1 MLELFPSVHHVRSS
15 RIAPL
20 MYMNEMYV
28 LFVFYS
34 DFTVTE
40 KRGMDCTDHF
50 LISKPK
56 FK

>member
-1 MLELFPSVHHVRSS
+1 MLELFPSVTHVHSS
-15 RIAPL
+15 CIAPL
-20 MYMNEMYV
+20 MYV

-40 KRGMDCTDHF
+40 KKDVDFTDHF